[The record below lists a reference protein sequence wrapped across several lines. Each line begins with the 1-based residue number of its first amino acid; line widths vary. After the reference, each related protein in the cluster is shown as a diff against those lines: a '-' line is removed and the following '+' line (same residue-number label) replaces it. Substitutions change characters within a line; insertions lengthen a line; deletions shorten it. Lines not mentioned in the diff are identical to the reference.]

1 MRFFKVDHSIYE
13 PADDIY
19 ERYELATER
28 IFEIPE
34 EGVLAGSLEEYFG
47 VLTGFAQKVI
57 AHYEEHILTE
67 ADLDTQVLENI
78 QEEIF
83 YDLMPENYDNSFL
96 SPVYAKSKLGEV
108 GGILS
113 CVYADVLA
121 MYSWAAEQRV
131 DLLVI
136 MLELIL
142 QLYGICDLDDEGDID
157 HALTSEIVSFYHDYQ
172 ELFIADS
179 VMEMVCPESDYFNR
193 IIMESDLSDTSYLY
207 RYGTYITNNEI
218 RMSSYLASLPE
229 DEIQSMADTLTEGF
243 RMGFELAKKDLS
255 AKTSV
260 GVHFPIGLERVM
272 RCVIN
277 NFEKLGLKSN
287 FWREALLSCNG
298 RKGGR
303 ISGVYSTPLNKQFIY
318 DHREDDG
325 FYYDKA
331 YVERRL
337 EVAKDTYEKYKDKA
351 RTYAGPA
358 VTEVFGNATFVPV
371 NHPEN
376 KRYTKEQNHLNVMYR
391 SRMSEILNTYIPGE
405 TTCFSIISYP
415 VPEIGDKFEEIFR
428 ETVRINTLDYVSYRD
443 MQQNIIDVLDR
454 GEKVH
459 VLGCGGNETDITV
472 YLQPISDPEKETKFE
487 NCVADVNIPVGEVFT
502 SPQLEGTEGVLFVS
516 HVYLGDYE
524 FKDLKLT
531 FKEGRVTDYS
541 CANFEDP
548 AEGRKLIFD
557 NILYKHESLPIGE
570 FAIGTNTVA
579 YQVGCKYD
587 ILGKFPILI
596 AEKTGPHFAVGDT
609 CYSYSEDVPMYNP
622 NGKEII
628 PRDNS
633 ISRLRDTD
641 FSKAY
646 FNCHTDITIPF
657 EELGLIEVICEDGE
671 RIPIIKDG
679 RFVVPG
685 CEELNKPL
693 EELAS

>member
-1 MRFFKVDHSIYE
+1 
-13 PADDIY
+13 
-19 ERYELATER
+19 
-28 IFEIPE
+28 
-34 EGVLAGSLEEYFG
+34 
-47 VLTGFAQKVI
+47 
-57 AHYEEHILTE
+57 
-67 ADLDTQVLENI
+67 
-78 QEEIF
+78 
-83 YDLMPENYDNSFL
+83 
-96 SPVYAKSKLGEV
+96 
-108 GGILS
+108 
-113 CVYADVLA
+113 
-121 MYSWAAEQRV
+121 
-131 DLLVI
+131 
-136 MLELIL
+136 
-142 QLYGICDLDDEGDID
+142 
-157 HALTSEIVSFYHDYQ
+157 
-172 ELFIADS
+172 
-179 VMEMVCPESDYFNR
+179 
-193 IIMESDLSDTSYLY
+193 
-207 RYGTYITNNEI
+207 
-218 RMSSYLASLPE
+218 
-229 DEIQSMADTLTEGF
+229 
-243 RMGFELAKKDLS
+243 
-255 AKTSV
+255 
-260 GVHFPIGLERVM
+260 
-272 RCVIN
+272 
-277 NFEKLGLKSN
+277 
-287 FWREALLSCNG
+287 
-298 RKGGR
+298 
-303 ISGVYSTPLNKQFIY
+303 
-318 DHREDDG
+318 
-325 FYYDKA
+325 
-331 YVERRL
+331 
-337 EVAKDTYEKYKDKA
+337 
-351 RTYAGPA
+351 
-358 VTEVFGNATFVPV
+358 
-371 NHPEN
+371 
-376 KRYTKEQNHLNVMYR
+376 
-391 SRMSEILNTYIPGE
+391 
-405 TTCFSIISYP
+405 
-415 VPEIGDKFEEIFR
+415 
-428 ETVRINTLDYVSYRD
+428 
-443 MQQNIIDVLDR
+443 MQQNILDVLDR

-557 NILYKHESLPIGE
+557 NILYKHDSLPIGE